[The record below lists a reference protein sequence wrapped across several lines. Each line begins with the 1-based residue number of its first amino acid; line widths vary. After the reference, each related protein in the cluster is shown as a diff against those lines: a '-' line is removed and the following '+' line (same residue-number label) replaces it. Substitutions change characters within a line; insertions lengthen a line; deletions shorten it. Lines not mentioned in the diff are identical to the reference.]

1 MAAGSRTVT
10 NAPSLDRDSLP
21 DLLLVRLLPVTHRP
35 PTLRAAMRDVARFL
49 RRAPTLPEAAD
60 VVERLRLADLVDR
73 RRLALTPSG
82 RAHALA
88 VLGVEE
94 IPIGTTW
101 RAIRTRW
108 LPAAALGV
116 PPRGVD
122 DLGEDRL
129 SGLLLAR
136 TLGLPEPAGA
146 SARAA
151 LEALVCR
158 ELGVPD
164 ATSLEELFGAVLAR
178 RIGAD
183 APPTAPVA
191 ARVLLDVARAG
202 PAPLRERLVADW
214 LAPRRG
220 PTDLATF
227 AAAVRAAA
235 RDSET
240 GWFGDHKVFVSH
252 VWERA
257 RSRPELHGMDLD
269 AFKRNLVEANARGL
283 VSLSKADLVHL
294 MNPRDVDRSET
305 HGRNAVFHFVRVE

>member
-1 MAAGSRTVT
+1 VAARSRTVT

-21 DLLLVRLLPVTHRP
+21 DLLLVRLLPVTNRP

-49 RRAPTLPEAAD
+49 RRAPTLPAAAD
-60 VVERLRLADLVDR
+60 VVERLRLAELVER
-73 RRLALTPSG
+73 RHLALTASG
-82 RAHALA
+82 RDRALQL
-88 VLGVEE
+88 LGVASL
-94 IPIGTTW
+94 PPGTTW

-116 PPRGVD
+116 PPEGVQGLD
-122 DLGEDRL
+122 EDRL

-136 TLGLPEPAGA
+136 TLGLPDAAGG

-183 APPTAPVA
+183 APPPAPVA

-220 PTDLATF
+220 AVDLPSF

-269 AFKRNLVEANARGL
+269 AFKRQIVEANARGL

-294 MNPRDVDRSET
+294 MDPRDVKRSET